1 MPQPDAPSTGWT
13 IARALM
19 AIALMVGFYLFA
31 LAIVAG
37 LFWIPYA
44 EWHYIGRIHL
54 KIAAVCLGA
63 GCAILWAVAPRPDR
77 FDPPGPELTAISQP
91 RLFAMIRDLA
101 GKTEQA
107 EPREVY
113 LLPDVNAWVTQRG
126 GVMGVGSRRVMG
138 IGLPLLQ
145 SLSVSELRAVLAHE
159 FGHYWGG
166 DVAIGPWIYKT
177 RAALGRAIEQLEGNW
192 LQGLFNAYG
201 RLFMKLTTAISR
213 RQEFVADALA
223 ARVAGAPAMRRALK
237 QVTAL
242 APAHQS
248 YLAHELFPVL
258 RSGFLPP
265 VAQGFDLFRSATT
278 IREATDRIVDETM
291 TTGQTGEFD
300 THPTLRERLEA
311 LDNVDSASDAEDDPT
326 PALSLIDESESL
338 GRELLHTMIG
348 EEQVAGLKAVAW
360 DDLGGV
366 VWAPQWMAFTE
377 QHKAFLRP
385 IHADALPSGP
395 GRYITLG
402 SKLVDSTEIN
412 VNSDERIR
420 RAVQVLS
427 IALGCLLLRRGWT
440 LRSDIGAPFVVVRS
454 PDAINPF
461 AQLQGLAD
469 GTITTEQWVAT
480 CERLGIV
487 GASLAPDADLLE
499 STAGHR
505 ATENTKRAQFS

>member
-13 IARALM
+13 VARALM
-19 AIALMVGFYLFA
+19 AIALMVGFYVFA

-44 EWHYIGRIHL
+44 EWHYIGRVHL

-63 GCAILWAVAPRPDR
+63 GGAILWAVAPRPDR
-77 FDPPGPELTAISQP
+77 FDPPGPELTASAHP

-101 GKTEQA
+101 GKTAQA

-113 LLPDVNAWVTQRG
+113 LLPEVNAWVTQRG

-192 LQGLFNAYG
+192 LQGLFNGYG

-213 RQEFVADALA
+213 RQEFVADGLA

-237 QVTAL
+237 KVTAI

-248 YLAHELFPVL
+248 YLAHELFPAL

-265 VAQGFDLFRSATT
+265 VAEGFDKFRAAAS
-278 IREATDRIVDETM
+278 IREASDRVIDETM

-300 THPTLRERLEA
+300 THPTLRERLAA
-311 LDNVDSASDAEDDPT
+311 LETVDSGSDAEDDPA
-326 PALSLIDESESL
+326 PALTLIDAPEPL
-338 GRELLHTMIG
+338 ARELLQQMIG
-348 EEQVAGLKAVAW
+348 EENVAGLKAVTW
-360 DDLGGV
+360 DDLGAAM
-366 VWAPQWMAFTE
+366 WAPQWMAVAE
-377 QHKAFLRP
+377 RYKAFLGP
-385 IHADALPSGP
+385 IRADALPSGSGP
-395 GRYITLG
+395 YITLG
-402 SKLVDSTEIN
+402 SKLVDRTEIN

-440 LRSDIGAPFVVVRS
+440 LRADMGAPILVVHGTEVL
-454 PDAINPF
+454 NPF
-461 AQLQGLAD
+461 APVQGLLD
-469 GTITTEQWVAT
+469 GTLPPEQWVET
-480 CERLGIV
+480 CGRLGIV
-487 GASLAPDADLLE
+487 GASLAPDVDVE
-499 STAGHR
+499 PGPPR
-505 ATENTKRAQFS
+505 